1 MKPPFTLLFILFSVQ
16 FFAQTFIESGG
27 GEFVPNPQQVPC
39 VIPQMRVEIDALIQ
53 AQTQLFQAQNEK
65 TERQNPLFVWPVQ
78 KAAHAPYPDIWGI
91 SNYVDHNP
99 AFPDQLLDYNC
110 GQRTY
115 DLASGYNHMGI
126 DIFLWPFSWD
136 QFHNDYAEIVAAA
149 AGTIFYKHDGEFDQN
164 CTFNNNPWNA
174 VYVQHSDGSIAMY
187 GHMKAGSLTSKNLGE
202 TVEPGEYL
210 GIVGSS
216 GSSTGPH
223 LHFEVYDA
231 AANLIDPYAGAC
243 NNMNIDSWWADQKNY
258 WEPNINAVLTQDAP
272 PQFNPCPQV
281 EGIYYNDNF
290 EYGDM
295 IYFATYFRNQ
305 LIGEMVYF
313 TLTAPSGF
321 TINWNHTFQNVFVAS
336 YLWYSQQVNTTLFP
350 EEGTWIFSA
359 TYMEQTQ
366 STTFTIGT
374 LSNIDFEKEEVYLY
388 PNPTTGIINV
398 NTNQEL
404 QKAIVYELSGKRV
417 SYFTA
422 EELASGIL
430 NIENLPGGVYIVQLE
445 HLAGLTY
452 KKVIKR

>member
-1 MKPPFTLLFILFSVQ
+1 MKLPFTLLFTLFSVQ
-16 FFAQTFIESGG
+16 FFPQTFIDSGG
-27 GEFVPNPQQVPC
+27 GEFVPNPQQVSC
-39 VIPQMRVEIDALIQ
+39 VSPQMRVETDALIQ
-53 AQTQLFQAQNEK
+53 AQTQLFSEQNET
-65 TERQNPLFVWPVQ
+65 TERQSPLFIWPVQ

-115 DLASGYNHMGI
+115 DLASGYNHTGI

-164 CTFNNNPWNA
+164 CTFNNSPWNA
-174 VYVQHSDGSIAMY
+174 VYVQHDDGSIAMY
-187 GHMKAGSLTSKNLGE
+187 GHMKAGSLTSKSVGDTVVAGEFLGN
-202 TVEPGEYL
+202 
-210 GIVGSS
+210 VGSS

-243 NNMNIDSWWADQKNY
+243 NNMNMVSWWADQKNY
-258 WEPNINAVLTQDAP
+258 WEPNINAILTHSAP

-281 EGIYYNDNF
+281 ETINHEDGF
-290 EYGDM
+290 QYGDAV
-295 IYFATYFRNQ
+295 YFASYFRDQ
-305 LIGEMVYF
+305 LISETVEY

-321 TINWNHTFQNVFVAS
+321 SFSWSQVFDNTYVAS
-336 YLWYSQQVNTTLFP
+336 YWWFSMDVTTTIFP
-350 EEGTWIFSA
+350 EEGAWTFSA
-359 TYMEQTQ
+359 TYMNQTQ

-374 LSNIDFEKEEVYLY
+374 LSNGDFEIDEVYLY
-388 PNPTTGIINV
+388 PNPTSGMINV

-404 QKAIVYELSGKRV
+404 KKAIVYELSGKRV
-417 SYFTA
+417 SSFTA
-422 EELASGIL
+422 EELTSGKL
-430 NIENLPGGVYIVQLE
+430 NIENLPGGVYVIQLE
-445 HLAGLTY
+445 HLEGLTY
-452 KKVIKR
+452 KKVIKK